1 MIRRKDDDD
10 DDERPEP
17 WLTLDMVLSPF
28 IQTLSKSWNYKYKND
43 TADDDDADDGN
54 DAADDGDVDSHFSFF
69 HSKLWRKFNIWTK
82 EKSRAL
88 MPTLT
93 LTSTASSKVT
103 QMSLSLFLPFHIQQK
118 VRLSARRL
126 K

>member
-1 MIRRKDDDD
+1 MIIRKDDDD

-54 DAADDGDVDSHFSFF
+54 DAADDGDVALVDDWRVDHDGVGVFDAAGTNTI
-69 HSKLWRKFNIWTK
+69 KL
-82 EKSRAL
+82 SRCNS
-88 MPTLT
+88 TL
-93 LTSTASSKVT
+93 
-103 QMSLSLFLPFHIQQK
+103 P
-118 VRLSARRL
+118 
-126 K
+126 